1 MNENAQL
8 IGSSWLHS
16 AESMRHFR
24 DMAIDAVMMRL
35 ENRSLRRSVDVGLR
49 ADKKSPKLFVSNWSN
64 GI

>member
-8 IGSSWLHS
+8 IGSSRLHS
-16 AESMRHFR
+16 AESIRYFR

-49 ADKKSPKLFVSNWSN
+49 ADKKSPKHFVSNWSN

>member
-8 IGSSWLHS
+8 IGSSRLHS
-16 AESMRHFR
+16 AESIRHFR
-24 DMAIDAVMMRL
+24 DTAIDAVMMRL

-49 ADKKSPKLFVSNWSN
+49 ADKKSPKRFVSNWSN